1 MLNKISSLGKAL
13 DKAEQKVVSGGK
25 VPICPPPLKEV
36 YNPVTREWSCEY
48 V

>member
-1 MLNKISSLGKAL
+1 MLKQISSLGKAL
-13 DKAEQKVVSGGK
+13 DKAEQKVVSGGY
-25 VPICPPPLKEV
+25 VPVCTLPLKEM